1 MSGFFIT
8 GTDTGVGKTFFAKG
22 LTSAL
27 KRRAM
32 RVGVMKPVETGC
44 GPPEKRHPTD
54 ALTLAEA
61 AGNDIDF
68 SLICPYQFEA
78 PLAPEVAARLEGQ
91 EIDIQIILTAYKTM
105 SRQCDLTVVEGA
117 GGLMVPIAASY
128 TMADLVH
135 DLNIPLLLVVDSKLG
150 AVNHTLLTLE
160 TAASRD
166 LKVCGYVLNH
176 ASPEAD
182 LASNTNA
189 ELLSRCT
196 DVACL
201 GNIPWSPDHDPT
213 ETIDNAIDWNR
224 LLKSES

>member
-8 GTDTGVGKTFFAKG
+8 GTDTGVGKTFFTKG

-27 KRRAM
+27 KRKGV

-44 GPPEKRHPTD
+44 GPFEKRNPTD
-54 ALTLAEA
+54 ALALAAA
-61 AGNDIDF
+61 AGNDFDI

-91 EIDIQIILTAYKTM
+91 EIDNQIILDAYQTM
-105 SRQCDLTVVEGA
+105 SRQCDLTLVEGA
-117 GGLMVPIAASY
+117 GGLMVPIARSY
-128 TMADLVH
+128 TMANLVH
-135 DLNIPLLLVVDSKLG
+135 DLKIPILLVVDSKLG

-160 TAASRD
+160 TAASRN
-166 LKVCGYVLNH
+166 LNVRGYVLNH

-182 LASNTNA
+182 LASETNA

-196 DVACL
+196 DISCL
-201 GNIPWSPDHDPT
+201 GTIPWFPDQDPT
-213 ETIDNAIDWNR
+213 EIIDNAIDWTR
-224 LLKSES
+224 LLNPGS

>member
-27 KRRAM
+27 RRREM

-54 ALTLAEA
+54 ALALAKA
-61 AGNDIDF
+61 GGNDFDL

-91 EIDIQIILTAYKTM
+91 EIDGQIILAAYQTM
-105 SRQCDLTVVEGA
+105 SRQCDLMVVEGA

-128 TMADLVH
+128 TMADLVY

-196 DVACL
+196 DIACL

-224 LLKSES
+224 LLKSER